1 MSFVYQT
8 RFTLNQNAKLV
19 ELKKEI
25 EKEFLMNEEEYE
37 IYLNGYQLVLINNDT
52 EIASLIKQHN
62 SSEFE
67 IKSFKSII
75 INNYRRLRSKA
86 STT

>member
-1 MSFVYQT
+1 VSFIYQT

-25 EKEFLMNEEEYE
+25 EKELLMKEEEYE

-52 EIASLIKQHN
+52 TIASLIKQHN

-67 IKSFKSII
+67 IKSFKSTLTI
-75 INNYRRLRSKA
+75 NYRLL
-86 STT
+86 

>member
-1 MSFVYQT
+1 
-8 RFTLNQNAKLV
+8 LNQNAKLV

-25 EKEFLMNEEEYE
+25 EKELLMKEEEYE

-52 EIASLIKQHN
+52 TIASLIEQHN

-67 IKSFKSII
+67 IKSFKSTLTI
-75 INNYRRLRSKA
+75 NYRLL
-86 STT
+86 